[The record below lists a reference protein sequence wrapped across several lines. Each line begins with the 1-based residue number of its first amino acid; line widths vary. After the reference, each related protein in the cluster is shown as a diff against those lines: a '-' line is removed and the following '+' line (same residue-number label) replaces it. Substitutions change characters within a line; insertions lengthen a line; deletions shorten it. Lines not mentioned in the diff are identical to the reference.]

1 MVRKSLC
8 LVLASLMLLFAVSAQ
23 ADTIRPLESVIDLDE
38 LSFVK
43 TAGVPGVWEDGM
55 LTLTLYEP
63 ETFDAKAIA
72 GLKVG
77 DVLMI
82 GGKEVPVTSLDLG
95 AESGAINQESGEN
108 VYYLYMNEDRD
119 FTIMD
124 SYDMT
129 SYRLVGDATVPV
141 AEGFLFLDGVD
152 PATGEPL
159 STRTEHSFEEFLA
172 IRDGET
178 ASEGIGFNQTN
189 TTVAF
194 NSEGQLESIERI
206 YTPWQ

>member
-1 MVRKSLC
+1 MSRKIFC
-8 LVLASLMLLFAVSAQ
+8 LLVAALMLALTASAL
-23 ADTIRPLESVIDLDE
+23 ADTIQPLESAIDLEE

-43 TAGVPGVWEDGM
+43 TAGVPGAYENGL
-55 LTLTLYEP
+55 LTLTLYEA
-63 ETFDAKAIA
+63 EAFDAKDIA

-77 DVLMI
+77 DSLLI
-82 GGKEVPVTSLDLG
+82 GGTEVPITSLDLG
-95 AESGAINQESGEN
+95 TESGAINQESGEN

-119 FTIMD
+119 FIVMD

-129 SYRLVGDATVPV
+129 SYREVGEASVPV
-141 AEGFLFLDGVD
+141 AEKFLFLDGVD

-159 STRTEHSFEEFLA
+159 STRTEHTFEEFLA
-172 IRDGET
+172 IRDGEA
-178 ASEGIGFNQTN
+178 ASQGIGFNQTN

-194 NSEGQLESIERI
+194 DSEGRLESLERI